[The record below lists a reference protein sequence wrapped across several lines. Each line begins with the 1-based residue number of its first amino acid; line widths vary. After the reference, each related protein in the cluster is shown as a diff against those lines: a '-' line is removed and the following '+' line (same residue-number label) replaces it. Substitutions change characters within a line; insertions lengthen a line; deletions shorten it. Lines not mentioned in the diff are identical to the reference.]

1 MSVQE
6 TIVMMEQLTQGTAGT
21 AEDHYLTVP
30 CAGEWMLKKAYI
42 NVSTTVATDSSD
54 YATIALKQGATTV
67 SSWAT
72 DDGAL
77 TAGTAKALT
86 NADAGASAVFGQGD
100 TIHLSVAKS
109 GGGKAVKGT
118 VTVSLQA
125 IVS

>member
-6 TIVMMEQLTQGTAGT
+6 TITMMEQLTQATAGT

-30 CAGEWMLKKAYI
+30 NAGEWMLKKAYI

-54 YATIALKQGATTV
+54 YVTIALKQGATTV
-67 SSWAT
+67 ASYVTSA
-72 DDGAL
+72 GAL
-77 TAGTAKALT
+77 TAGTAQALT
-86 NADAGASAVFGQGD
+86 NAAAGASAVFGQGD
-100 TIHLSVAKS
+100 TIHLDVDKAGS
-109 GGGKAVKGT
+109 GKKCVGT

>member
-6 TIVMMEQLTQGTAGT
+6 TIVMMEQLTQSTAGT
-21 AEDHYLTVP
+21 AENHYLTVP
-30 CAGEWMLKKAYI
+30 SAGEWMLKKAYI
-42 NVSTTVATDSSD
+42 NVSTTVATHGSD

-67 SSWAT
+67 SSFAT

-77 TAGTAKALT
+77 TAGTAQALT

-100 TIHLSVAKS
+100 TIHLNVAKS
-109 GGGKAVKGT
+109 GGGKAILGT